1 LEKSDVAIQL
11 DFGVAA
17 PLRKFISTVKFALM
31 KTNDVTEK
39 IQDKIQDFQQRAS
52 ETARN
57 AYKATDE
64 YVHENAWTS
73 VALAAVAGCVIGFF
87 LGRGRD

>member
-1 LEKSDVAIQL
+1 MLASMNTTE
-11 DFGVAA
+11 
-17 PLRKFISTVKFALM
+17 
-31 KTNDVTEK
+31 VTERL
-39 IQDKIQDFQQRAS
+39 QDFQKRAS

-57 AYKATDE
+57 VCQATDE

-73 VALAAVAGCVIGFF
+73 VALAVVTGCVIGFL

>member
-1 LEKSDVAIQL
+1 MCPSFYFI
-11 DFGVAA
+11 FGVAA
-17 PLRKFISTVKFALM
+17 PLRKSVFAVTLTPM
-31 KTNDVTEK
+31 KTNDLTDRLQE
-39 IQDKIQDFQQRAS
+39 FQQRAT

-57 AYKATDE
+57 VRDVTDE

-73 VALAAVAGCVIGFF
+73 VAIAALAGCVIGFF

>member
-1 LEKSDVAIQL
+1 MKTSDVKDRL
-11 DFGVAA
+11 
-17 PLRKFISTVKFALM
+17 
-31 KTNDVTEK
+31 
-39 IQDKIQDFQQRAS
+39 QDFQERAT

-57 AYKATDE
+57 VCGATDE

-73 VALAAVAGCVIGFF
+73 VAIAAVAGCVIGFF

>member
-1 LEKSDVAIQL
+1 
-11 DFGVAA
+11 
-17 PLRKFISTVKFALM
+17 M
-31 KTNDVTEK
+31 NTNDVTEK
-39 IQDKIQDFQQRAS
+39 LQDYQQRAT

-57 AYKATDE
+57 VCQATDE

-87 LGRGRD
+87 LGRSRD